1 MISPDVSKSRM
12 PYASSHT
19 RRLRV
24 DWGRVA
30 KSQVRLLKKIIDEH
44 STNVVPSWF
53 FLDAPMVFEAVAGAT
68 DPIFGEPVDFEKAL
82 SKNQPFR
89 CWYSHGNSCYHS
101 VDENVETLLD
111 MIKEVA
117 PDVIIC
123 FSQASNCISMALD
136 ALRRKGVAVPWKVTV
151 MFSGGHIDD
160 PIFDWQG
167 WTSHH
172 PTLRVFNAAKD
183 TFFDGGEG
191 SLQHMYPEIVEFPH
205 SDGHMFP
212 HSEPRASEI
221 YNQVADEIYARC
233 GKKWKNT
240 WNRQMKKDNFFQ
252 WKVEGRVHWT
262 CKNAVICLSPVAF
275 TVSFAVSFTKAPG
288 VTIRRCVAKKDLRW
302 KVSCGFPWMLF
313 GCSWI
318 LAFWSELL
326 IALFPKSSG
335 KENLNFPLSR
345 SDSCSA
351 VVPQSQIISNSHFH
365 TLNSPT
371 SILNFIRGLNNLENL
386 NNLKNLIENLN
397 MFEDV

>member
-1 MISPDVSKSRM
+1 M
-12 PYASSHT
+12 
-19 RRLRV
+19 
-24 DWGRVA
+24 
-30 KSQVRLLKKIIDEH
+30 
-44 STNVVPSWF
+44 
-53 FLDAPMVFEAVAGAT
+53 
-68 DPIFGEPVDFEKAL
+68 
-82 SKNQPFR
+82 
-89 CWYSHGNSCYHS
+89 
-101 VDENVETLLD
+101 
-111 MIKEVA
+111 
-117 PDVIIC
+117 
-123 FSQASNCISMALD
+123 
-136 ALRRKGVAVPWKVTV
+136 
-151 MFSGGHIDD
+151 
-160 PIFDWQG
+160 
-167 WTSHH
+167 
-172 PTLRVFNAAKD
+172 
-183 TFFDGGEG
+183 
-191 SLQHMYPEIVEFPH
+191 
-205 SDGHMFP
+205 
-212 HSEPRASEI
+212 
-221 YNQVADEIYARC
+221 
-233 GKKWKNT
+233 
-240 WNRQMKKDNFFQ
+240 
-252 WKVEGRVHWT
+252 
-262 CKNAVICLSPVAF
+262 AF

>member
-1 MISPDVSKSRM
+1 M
-12 PYASSHT
+12 PVP
-19 RRLRV
+19 RV

-30 KSQVRLLKKIIDEH
+30 KSQVRFLKKIIDEH
-44 STNVVPSWF
+44 STNFVPSWF
-53 FLDAPMVFEAVAGAT
+53 FLDAPMLFEAVPGAT
-68 DPIFGEPVDFEKAL
+68 DPIFGEPGDFEKAL

-172 PTLRVFNAAKD
+172 PTLRVFNAGKD

-205 SDGHMFP
+205 TDGHMFP

-233 GKKWKNT
+233 GKKKNGKKRK
-240 WNRQMKKDNFFQ
+240 WQMKKDQKYISSERLMVGRLDKIFQ
-252 WKVEGRVHWT
+252 KRGKTTKPDIEKWVPWSNMPSKTCGPPFPVNHQGSGSDASNDDSTICGR
-262 CKNAVICLSPVAF
+262 KRS
-275 TVSFAVSFTKAPG
+275 
-288 VTIRRCVAKKDLRW
+288 
-302 KVSCGFPWMLF
+302 SCRERKF
-313 GCSWI
+313 GCEI
-318 LAFWSELL
+318 
-326 IALFPKSSG
+326 
-335 KENLNFPLSR
+335 
-345 SDSCSA
+345 
-351 VVPQSQIISNSHFH
+351 Q
-365 TLNSPT
+365 
-371 SILNFIRGLNNLENL
+371 FI
-386 NNLKNLIENLN
+386 
-397 MFEDV
+397 